1 MRALVVE
8 DEPYMAE
15 AIRTALRRAA
25 IAADTAP
32 DGRTAL
38 DMIAVNDYDVVV
50 LDRDLPG
57 VHGDEVCR
65 TIMASGAGPRV
76 LMLTAARRLDDK
88 ISGFEIG
95 ADDYLAKPF
104 EVAELIARLRA
115 LERRRS
121 QPTPSTLTFADLELN
136 VFRLE
141 VRRGG
146 HTVRLS
152 RKEFAVLHQLMQA
165 GGGVVSAEQLLEK
178 SWDENANPFTN
189 AIRVTMSSL
198 RKKLGEPWIIQTSPG
213 SGYRMAG
220 QDD

>member
-1 MRALVVE
+1 
-8 DEPYMAE
+8 
-15 AIRTALRRAA
+15 
-25 IAADTAP
+25 
-32 DGRTAL
+32 
-38 DMIAVNDYDVVV
+38 
-50 LDRDLPG
+50 
-57 VHGDEVCR
+57 
-65 TIMASGAGPRV
+65 MASLTKRQLPYRYNTRVTLVLVLSDFRLADGDGLAVLREVRQRRPELSFV
-76 LMLTAARRLDDK
+76 LMTAYGSIQHAVEAVRA
-88 ISGFEIG
+88 G